1 MFLKQNTIEGD
12 YGKKQLGTIQ
22 KLLKL
27 NKGIKIPGYPELM
40 IFLQGFQL
48 WGFHLKDKNYKN
60 KQAKLK
66 GKLAAKNI
74 LDNSVPQLKS

>member
-1 MFLKQNTIEGD
+1 
-12 YGKKQLGTIQ
+12 
-22 KLLKL
+22 
-27 NKGIKIPGYPELM
+27 M

-48 WGFHLKDKNYKN
+48 WGFHLKNKNYKN

-66 GKLAAKNI
+66 GKQAAKNI